1 MFDEAE
7 PERDLCLCLSR
18 LAIGSKSWSMWDSAK
33 RLSSI
38 SLQVTFIKM
47 GFGCKIC
54 LKTGCDSWDSLDRGM
69 WTRERETGSRET
81 VTLEDAKAMNKKMD
95 GRKEKEKE
103 GETRT
108 ELYEGS
114 HAKTYVQTFDFEI
127 GVI

>member
-1 MFDEAE
+1 
-7 PERDLCLCLSR
+7 
-18 LAIGSKSWSMWDSAK
+18 
-33 RLSSI
+33 
-38 SLQVTFIKM
+38 
-47 GFGCKIC
+47 
-54 LKTGCDSWDSLDRGM
+54 M